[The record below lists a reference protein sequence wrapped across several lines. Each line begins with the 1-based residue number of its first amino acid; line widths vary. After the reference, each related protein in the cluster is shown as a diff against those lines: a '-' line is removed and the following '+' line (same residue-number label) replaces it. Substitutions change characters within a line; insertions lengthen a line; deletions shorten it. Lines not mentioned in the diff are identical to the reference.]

1 MLTCIKVDLIL
12 AKLCPTFLDV
22 NMCTVDQGSISPPF
36 YAQLLHA
43 QIPKAQ
49 QIHLH
54 LSFLSLFALLG
65 FEHVKATHNDGIDT
79 CNRKKS

>member
-1 MLTCIKVDLIL
+1 
-12 AKLCPTFLDV
+12 
-22 NMCTVDQGSISPPF
+22 MCSVQGSILPTF

-54 LSFLSLFALLG
+54 LSCLSLFALLG
-65 FEHVKATHNDGIDT
+65 FEHVKAAYKTLMELTPAIE
-79 CNRKKS
+79 KKVKELKVEFLK